1 MIETT
6 QITKDNG
13 EELMS
18 ERYIV
23 TADILSKDF
32 AWLHRDY
39 PKGEIVTQYHGPTYG
54 VISPRGIAVL
64 EKDGTFVELPRD
76 RLEHFTE

>member
-1 MIETT
+1 MIETREY
-6 QITKDNG
+6 TKETGG
-13 EELMS
+13 EFMS

-23 TADILSKDF
+23 RVDILSKDF

-39 PKGEIVTQYHGPTYG
+39 PKGEIVIQYHGPTYG
-54 VISPRGIAVL
+54 VISPRGIAIL

-76 RLEHFTE
+76 RLERFTE